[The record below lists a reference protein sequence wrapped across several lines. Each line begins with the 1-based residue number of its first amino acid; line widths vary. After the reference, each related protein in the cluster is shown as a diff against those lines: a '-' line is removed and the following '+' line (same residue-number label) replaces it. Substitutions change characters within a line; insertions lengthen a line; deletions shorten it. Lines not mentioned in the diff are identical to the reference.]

1 MKLKYL
7 LLASTVLI
15 FLTVLTFPMRGVVLF
30 IPKDNISV
38 LGSSGFWWSGQIDSL
53 KIDEQNLGMVSLEL
67 DLLGL
72 LSQKIKFK
80 VHQNN
85 TILISSGYLSRSF
98 SYWELE
104 DVKFKL
110 DFTQSSLQSLI
121 YSSEGYIEK
130 LVFNNTGCVE
140 ARGKISAKVSD
151 IFGLF
156 SRELLL
162 SSNLTCKEDSIYGI
176 FQAKD
181 KEALNGYF
189 SLDVNHHYK
198 MEAYSQKLDSKLSEL
213 RKLKFNLQPS
223 IKAEGSLS
231 ELVSSLIQ

>member
-15 FLTVLTFPMRGVVLF
+15 FLSVLSFPMRGVVLF

-38 LGSSGFWWSGQIDSL
+38 LGSSGLWWKGQIDSL
-53 KIDEQNLGMVSLEL
+53 IIDEQNLGMVSLEL

-80 VHQNN
+80 AHQNN
-85 TILISSGYLSRSF
+85 SFLISSGYLSKSF

-104 DVKFKL
+104 DFKFKL
-110 DFTQSSLQSLI
+110 DFTQSPLQPSI
-121 YSSEGYIEK
+121 YSSEGHLEK
-130 LVFNNTGCVE
+130 LIFNNTGCVE

-156 SRELLL
+156 SRELFL
-162 SSNLTCKEDSIYGI
+162 SSNLTCKDDSIYGI

-181 KEALNGYF
+181 KEDLNGYF
-189 SLDVNHHYK
+189 SLDVNYNYK
-198 MEAYSQKLDSKLSEL
+198 MEANSQKLDSKLSEL
-213 RKLKFNLQPS
+213 RKLNSNLQPS
-223 IKAEGSLS
+223 IKVEGNLS
-231 ELVSSLIQ
+231 ELVSSLRQ

>member
-38 LGSSGFWWSGQIDSL
+38 LGSSGLWWNGQIDSL

-72 LSQKIKFK
+72 LSKKIKFK

-98 SYWELE
+98 SYWEL
-104 DVKFKL
+104 
-110 DFTQSSLQSLI
+110 
-121 YSSEGYIEK
+121 
-130 LVFNNTGCVE
+130 
-140 ARGKISAKVSD
+140 
-151 IFGLF
+151 
-156 SRELLL
+156 
-162 SSNLTCKEDSIYGI
+162 
-176 FQAKD
+176 
-181 KEALNGYF
+181 
-189 SLDVNHHYK
+189 
-198 MEAYSQKLDSKLSEL
+198 
-213 RKLKFNLQPS
+213 
-223 IKAEGSLS
+223 
-231 ELVSSLIQ
+231 